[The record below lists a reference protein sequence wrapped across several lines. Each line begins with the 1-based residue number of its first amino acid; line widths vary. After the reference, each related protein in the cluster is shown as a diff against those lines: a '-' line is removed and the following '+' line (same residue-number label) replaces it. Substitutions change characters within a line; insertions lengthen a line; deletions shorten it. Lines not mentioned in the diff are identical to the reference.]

1 MSSQRK
7 ANLFGCTSVHKAS
20 GGKNA
25 SRSVM
30 TVDQFLDLNEI
41 KQYVASHPDSVTRQ
55 GGDVYISPELTL
67 RYLHLCGNKRLK
79 KEFRKATKGQ
89 A

>member
-7 ANLFGCTSVHKAS
+7 ANLFGCASVHKAS
-20 GGKNA
+20 GGKKV
-25 SRSVM
+25 SRSAM
-30 TVDQFLDLNEI
+30 TVDQFLGLDEI
-41 KQYVASHPDSVTRQ
+41 KQYVSSNPTAVTRQ
-55 GGDVYISPELTL
+55 GDGVYISPELTL

-79 KEFRKATKGQ
+79 KEFRKATKGR